1 VDAGWAVTNLVLDKV
16 AWVRLDELG
25 RILVTRNHG
34 RDVFY
39 FPGGRRES
47 GETDVDT
54 LVREIAEEL
63 GAAVLAATTRHFG
76 TYEVTADVG
85 AIARMTCYSADYRGI
100 LQPDNEIAEMAWMTY
115 ADRNLVSP
123 LVPDTAEITT
133 PDLPP
138 PADGPTPR
146 VPVRDR

>member
-39 FPGGRRES
+39 FPGGRREA

-63 GAAVLAATTRHFG
+63 GAEVLAATTRHFG

-85 AIARMTCYSADYRGI
+85 AIARMTCYFANLRPSATPSSRRSSARSSATRIPKTSDEHGAAGEPVHQRGTR
-100 LQPDNEIAEMAWMTY
+100 QP
-115 ADRNLVSP
+115 
-123 LVPDTAEITT
+123 
-133 PDLPP
+133 
-138 PADGPTPR
+138 GP
-146 VPVRDR
+146 